1 MLIDYINHL
10 ALFQYI
16 GGLLIWFFL
25 LFLLEQYL
33 ASFKNLSY
41 FEKKYFLGYFVI
53 LSLFAIVRI
62 YTNYLPYTL
71 DTKTYLS
78 VAESISQKNE
88 FYFFGAFLYSSFIY
102 IIQAITFN
110 NHYAILFINNF
121 IFIIALIDLLGMI
134 PNNQKKSLWLW
145 SLFLFLYPS
154 IYWFI
159 PNVLREAVF
168 FLCLVR
174 VLKHSILIKNSRLI
188 SYNSIL
194 LVIFSILCV
203 ALRPQV
209 LPMIYLWVTFMLFKK
224 SIFNLIFVLLL
235 GLVLLSNDF
244 MTSEY
249 LNKVSFEYLE
259 AKKTEGAT
267 NVPTIA
273 FQENI
278 IPTSFSELVSLSPY
292 LVFRFLFAP
301 FPWELSNLKYLFA
314 FLDSTI
320 MLLLFI
326 TFAWIVV
333 KGYVHSWDFIIFPF
347 MFIVVLGIFE
357 IAFTGAVRHRM
368 PYVLIMSTL
377 LLNLPTSFVRRGNYQ
392 EMV

>member
-33 ASFKNLSY
+33 ASSKNLSY

-174 VLKHSILIKNSRLI
+174 VLKHSILIKSSRLI
-188 SYNSIL
+188 SHNSIL

-224 SIFNLIFVLLL
+224 SIFNLIFVSLF
-235 GLVLLSNDF
+235 GVVLLSNDF

-377 LLNLPTSFVRRGNYQ
+377 LLNLPTSFVRKGNY
-392 EMV
+392 